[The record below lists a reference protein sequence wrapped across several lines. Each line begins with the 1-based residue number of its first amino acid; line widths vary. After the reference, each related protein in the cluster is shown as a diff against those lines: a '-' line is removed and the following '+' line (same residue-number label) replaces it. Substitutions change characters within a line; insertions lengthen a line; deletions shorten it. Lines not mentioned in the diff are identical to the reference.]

1 MKKLIKRK
9 DGSYSKRGLWDNIR
23 ANKGSGKEPTKEML
37 KQESKIKKEENMNSM
52 YKKGG
57 KAPKKKMMKDSFME
71 ESKEIN
77 FDAPRKYEKGGPGKG
92 LFEKIKDTQETLKK
106 TPSSAGPREQ
116 ENYRLILKE
125 REKMKSAKEMYP
137 IDRGIEK
144 SVFFNSLED
153 ADRANEVDDLM
164 LKNARKFSPASKK
177 TGGMVETG
185 MDVVARGNRAEGKAT
200 MAGKKKMMGGKYK
213 KGGFPDLN
221 KDGKVTQAD
230 ILKGRGVSM
239 KKKGDMKYD
248 LGGVMEGA
256 RTPAEMR
263 DAFKDY
269 ITPTPEMTTGLS
281 TKTSTVDTGQNKMM
295 AKKGGAKSMKPGGG
309 GRFAKMVSGLK
320 KEGKSEDSAKAIAA
334 SVGRKKYG
342 KSKFQEMAAAG
353 KKKMMGGK
361 KC

>member
-1 MKKLIKRK
+1 MSKLIKRK

-37 KQESKIKKEENMNSM
+37 KQESKIKKEENMKSM
-52 YKKGG
+52 YKSGG

-164 LKNARKFSPASKK
+164 LKNARKFSPGSKK
-177 TGGMVETG
+177 TGGKVETG

-200 MAGKKKMMGGKYK
+200 MAGKKKMMGGKMMYK

-230 ILKGRGVSM
+230 ILKGRGVTM
-239 KKKGDMKYD
+239 
-248 LGGVMEGA
+248 
-256 RTPAEMR
+256 
-263 DAFKDY
+263 
-269 ITPTPEMTTGLS
+269 
-281 TKTSTVDTGQNKMM
+281 
-295 AKKGGAKSMKPGGG
+295 KKGGAKTMEPGGG
-309 GRFAKMVSGLK
+309 GRFAAMVGKLK
-320 KEGKSEDSAKAIAA
+320 GQGKSEESAEAIAA
-334 SVGRKKYG
+334 SAGRKKYG
-342 KSKFQEMAAAG
+342 KSNFQAMAAAG